1 MYKIN
6 CLCQPP
12 IILYIGIVLLFS
24 FTKMCFHLVL
34 QALCNEF
41 KGLFISVAGPD
52 MTIIQRSVSE
62 KSRER
67 SALSHHHHHH
77 RPPYQQSS
85 QQPPPPPPATSYQP
99 DNRKLPHHIPQLKQ
113 QKTLLHSH
121 VQSTPN
127 VASLQRTSMAMSH
140 HHHHHH
146 HQASV
151 TNVPAMC
158 SAVSEGELLD
168 LAILP
173 IFQKLLSERHKS
185 RTGYGASI
193 ASCPNISIKCDIVE
207 YL

>member
-1 MYKIN
+1 M
-6 CLCQPP
+6 CQTMTPP
-12 IILYIGIVLLFS
+12 VS
-24 FTKMCFHLVL
+24 
-34 QALCNEF
+34 
-41 KGLFISVAGPD
+41 SSGPD

-67 SALSHHHHHH
+67 SALSYYHHHH
-77 RPPYQQSS
+77 RPPYQHST
-85 QQPPPPPPATSYQP
+85 QPLPPATSYQP
-99 DNRKLPHHIPQLKQ
+99 DSRKLSHHIPQLKQ

-127 VASLQRTSMAMSH
+127 VASSQRTSMAT
-140 HHHHHH
+140 HHH
-146 HQASV
+146 HQASA

>member
-1 MYKIN
+1 
-6 CLCQPP
+6 
-12 IILYIGIVLLFS
+12 
-24 FTKMCFHLVL
+24 
-34 QALCNEF
+34 
-41 KGLFISVAGPD
+41 

-67 SALSHHHHHH
+67 SALSHYHHHH
-77 RPPYQQSS
+77 RPPYQPSAQ
-85 QQPPPPPPATSYQP
+85 PPPPATSYP
-99 DNRKLPHHIPQLKQ
+99 ADNRKLPHHIPQLKQ

-127 VASLQRTSMAMSH
+127 VASTQRVR
-140 HHHHHH
+140 HH